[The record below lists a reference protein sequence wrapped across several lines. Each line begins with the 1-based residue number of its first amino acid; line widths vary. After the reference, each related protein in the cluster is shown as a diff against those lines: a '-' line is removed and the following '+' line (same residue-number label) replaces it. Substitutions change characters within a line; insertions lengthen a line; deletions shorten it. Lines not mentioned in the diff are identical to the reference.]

1 MFKFTKDCLIGTEAI
16 DNDHQHLFD
25 LINRGITLL
34 NNDFMPDKYD
44 AIKELFDELLDYANM
59 HFSREEE
66 YMKSIRDPEIIIQRV
81 QHDQF
86 RSMIW
91 ELSSK
96 ALETNEEQEKVLE
109 TTLSYLAKWL
119 YHHIL
124 GSDIMIGKL
133 EPLEEWM
140 MRDNPCEFTEE
151 YLTGIPLVDEEHRML
166 FAITGKVVDLL
177 RNGVSDVDIPEIL
190 RILGELRDYTH
201 KHFADEE
208 DYMRSIGYEGLEAQ
222 QRAHAAFIAELDE
235 INEEQLRMQPDEYLR
250 SLIEFLLGW
259 LINHI
264 LKTDKCIPA

>member
-1 MFKFTKDCLIGTEAI
+1 
-16 DNDHQHLFD
+16 
-25 LINRGITLL
+25 
-34 NNDFMPDKYD
+34 
-44 AIKELFDELLDYANM
+44 
-59 HFSREEE
+59 
-66 YMKSIRDPEIIIQRV
+66 
-81 QHDQF
+81 
-86 RSMIW
+86 
-91 ELSSK
+91 
-96 ALETNEEQEKVLE
+96 
-109 TTLSYLAKWL
+109 
-119 YHHIL
+119 
-124 GSDIMIGKL
+124 
-133 EPLEEWM
+133 
-140 MRDNPCEFTEE
+140 
-151 YLTGIPLVDEEHRML
+151 ML

-201 KHFADEE
+201 KHFVDEE

>member
-1 MFKFTKDCLIGTEAI
+1 MFEFTKDCLIGTEAI
-16 DNDHQHLFD
+16 DNDHKHLFD
-25 LINRGITLL
+25 LINNGIALL
-34 NNDFMPDKYD
+34 NNDFVADKYD
-44 AIKELFDELLDYANM
+44 AIKELFEELLDYANM

-66 YMKSIRDPEIIIQRV
+66 YMKSIRDPEIILQRV

-86 RSMIW
+86 RSMVW

-96 ALETNEEQEKVLE
+96 TLETDEEQEAVLKS
-109 TTLSYLAKWL
+109 TLAFLAKWL

-140 MRDNPCEFTEE
+140 MRDDPCAFSEE
-151 YLTGIPLVDEEHRML
+151 YLTGIPLIDEEHQKL
-166 FAITGKVVDLL
+166 FTITGKIVNLIRDGVTDL
-177 RNGVSDVDIPEIL
+177 DIPEIL

-201 KHFADEE
+201 MHFSDEE
-208 DYMRSIGYEGLEAQ
+208 DYMRSIGYDGLEAQ
-222 QRAHAAFIAELDE
+222 QRAHAAFIAELNE
-235 INEEQLRMQPDEYLR
+235 ISEEQLRQQPEEYLK

>member
-1 MFKFTKDCLIGTEAI
+1 M
-16 DNDHQHLFD
+16 
-25 LINRGITLL
+25 
-34 NNDFMPDKYD
+34 
-44 AIKELFDELLDYANM
+44 
-59 HFSREEE
+59 
-66 YMKSIRDPEIIIQRV
+66 
-81 QHDQF
+81 
-86 RSMIW
+86 
-91 ELSSK
+91 
-96 ALETNEEQEKVLE
+96 LE

-208 DYMRSIGYEGLEAQ
+208 NYMRSIGYEGLEAQ
-222 QRAHAAFIAELDE
+222 QRAHAAFIAALDE